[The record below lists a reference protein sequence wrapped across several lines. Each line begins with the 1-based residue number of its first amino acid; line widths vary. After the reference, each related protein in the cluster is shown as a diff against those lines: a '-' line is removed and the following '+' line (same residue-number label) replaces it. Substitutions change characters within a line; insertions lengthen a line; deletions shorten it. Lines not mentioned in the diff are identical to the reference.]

1 MTRPTFKLEGTVDLM
16 KTAEAGERIL
26 SEVRKV
32 VIGQD
37 SAQEL
42 VLASILA
49 DGHVLLE
56 GVPGLAKTL
65 LVRVMA
71 KVLGLDFKRVQFTP
85 DLMPSDVLGT
95 NVFDQRNADFTLKK
109 GPIFTSILLADE
121 INRTP
126 PKTQAALLE
135 AMEERQVTIDG
146 NSMALP
152 YPFLV
157 FATQNPVEFE
167 GTYPLPEAQQDRFLL
182 KVVLGYPQDSEEIQ
196 VLQNFHKGFRSQKL
210 ELADLQAVSSEAEL
224 REIREEVKSVTIE
237 DKMFRYIY
245 DIVAGTRKHPE
256 ILVGASPRAGLAL
269 VSCSQA
275 IAALRGR
282 NFVIPDDIKDL
293 ALPVLRHRILLRPEA
308 EIEGQTVDTVVR
320 GLVETQVVPR

>member
-1 MTRPTFKLEGTVDLM
+1 M
-16 KTAEAGERIL
+16 KTPEAGQRILAEAG
-26 SEVRKV
+26 KV
-32 VIGQD
+32 IVGQD
-37 SAQEL
+37 GAQEL
-42 VLASILA
+42 VLAAILA

-65 LVRVMA
+65 IVRVMA
-71 KVLGLDFKRVQFTP
+71 RVLGLEFRRIQFTP
-85 DLMPSDVLGT
+85 DLMPSDVIGT
-95 NVFDQRNADFTLKK
+95 NVFDQRNADFTLRK
-109 GPIFTSILLADE
+109 GPIFTSVLLADE

-146 NSMALP
+146 QSLPLP

-182 KVVLGYPQDSEEIQ
+182 KIVLGYPSDLEEIK
-196 VLQNFHKGFRSQKL
+196 VLMNFHQGFRSQNL
-210 ELADLQAVSSEAEL
+210 EDSDVQAVCSEAEL
-224 REIREEVKSVTIE
+224 RELRQEVRSVSIEER
-237 DKMFRYIY
+237 MFRYIY
-245 DIVAGTRKHPE
+245 DIVGGTRRHPD

-275 IAALRGR
+275 LAALRGR

-293 ALPVLRHRILLRPEA
+293 ALPVLRHRVLLRPEA

-320 GLVETQVVPR
+320 GLVETQIVPR

>member
-1 MTRPTFKLEGTVDLM
+1 M
-16 KTAEAGERIL
+16 KTPEAGQRILAEAQ
-26 SEVRKV
+26 KV
-32 VIGQD
+32 IVGQD
-37 SAQEL
+37 AAQEL
-42 VLASILA
+42 VLAAILA

-65 LVRVMA
+65 IVRVMA
-71 KVLGLDFKRVQFTP
+71 KVLGLDFRRVQFTP
-85 DLMPSDVLGT
+85 DLMPSDVIGT
-95 NVFDQRNADFTLKK
+95 NVFDQRNADFTLRK
-109 GPIFTSILLADE
+109 GPIFTSVLLADE

-146 NSMALP
+146 QSLPLP

-182 KVVLGYPQDSEEIQ
+182 KIVLGYPSDADEMK
-196 VLQNFHKGFRSQKL
+196 VLVNYHQGFRSQRL
-210 ELADLQAVSSEAEL
+210 DLADLSAVCSEAEL
-224 REIREEVKSVTIE
+224 RELRDEVRTVAIEER
-237 DKMFRYIY
+237 MFRYIY
-245 DIVAGTRKHPE
+245 DIVGGTRRHPD

-269 VSCSQA
+269 VSGSQA
-275 IAALRGR
+275 LAALRGR

-293 ALPVLRHRILLRPEA
+293 ALPVLRHRVLLRPEA
-308 EIEGQTVDTVVR
+308 EIEGQTVDSVVR
-320 GLVETQVVPR
+320 GLVETQIVPR

>member
-1 MTRPTFKLEGTVDLM
+1 MM
-16 KTAEAGERIL
+16 KTPEAGQRILAEAG
-26 SEVRKV
+26 KV
-32 VIGQD
+32 IVGQD
-37 SAQEL
+37 GAQEL
-42 VLASILA
+42 VLAAILA

-65 LVRVMA
+65 IVRVMA
-71 KVLGLDFKRVQFTP
+71 RVLGLDFRRIQFTP
-85 DLMPSDVLGT
+85 DLMPSDVIGT
-95 NVFDQRNADFTLKK
+95 NVFDQRNADFTLRK
-109 GPIFTSILLADE
+109 GPVFTSILLADE

-146 NSMALP
+146 QSLALP

-182 KVVLGYPQDSEEIQ
+182 KIVLGYPTDQEEIK
-196 VLQNFHKGFRSQKL
+196 VLMNFHQGFRSQNL
-210 ELADLQAVSSEAEL
+210 EDSDVQAVCSEAEL
-224 REIREEVKSVTIE
+224 RELRQEVRTVTIE
-237 DKMFRYIY
+237 ERMFRYIY
-245 DIVAGTRKHPE
+245 DIVGGTRRHPD

-275 IAALRGR
+275 LAALRGR

-293 ALPVLRHRILLRPEA
+293 ALPVLRHRVLLRPEA

-320 GLVETQVVPR
+320 GLVETQIVPR

>member
-1 MTRPTFKLEGTVDLM
+1 M
-16 KTAEAGERIL
+16 KTPEAGQRILAEAG
-26 SEVRKV
+26 KV
-32 VIGQD
+32 IIGQEG
-37 SAQEL
+37 AQEL
-42 VLASILA
+42 VLAAILA

-65 LVRVMA
+65 IVRVMA
-71 KVLGLDFKRVQFTP
+71 RVLGLDFRRIQFTP
-85 DLMPSDVLGT
+85 DLMPSDVIGT
-95 NVFDQRNADFTLKK
+95 NVFDQRNADFTLRK
-109 GPIFTSILLADE
+109 GPIFTSVLLADE

-146 NSMALP
+146 QSLPLP

-182 KVVLGYPQDSEEIQ
+182 KIVLGYPSDQEEIK
-196 VLQNFHKGFRSQKL
+196 VLMNFHQGFRSQNL
-210 ELADLQAVSSEAEL
+210 GESDVQAVCSEAEL
-224 REIREEVKSVTIE
+224 RDLRQEVRSVTIE
-237 DKMFRYIY
+237 ERMFRYIY
-245 DIVAGTRKHPE
+245 DIVGGTRRHPD

-275 IAALRGR
+275 LAALRGR
-282 NFVIPDDIKDL
+282 SFVIPDDIKDL
-293 ALPVLRHRILLRPEA
+293 ALPVLRHRVLLRPEA

-320 GLVETQVVPR
+320 GLVETQIVPR